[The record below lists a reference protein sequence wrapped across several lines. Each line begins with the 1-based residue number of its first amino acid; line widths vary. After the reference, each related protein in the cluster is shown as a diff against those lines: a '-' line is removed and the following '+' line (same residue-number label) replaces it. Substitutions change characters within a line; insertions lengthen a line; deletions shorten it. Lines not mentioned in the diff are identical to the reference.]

1 MLSKYAE
8 KCLVALPQVM
18 KLGCRREKP
27 TLLEAQATA
36 KGEGIPVRA
45 YLVDGR
51 HITIK
56 IDAWTTAL
64 DLADALGSELGGVSR
79 GDGLR
84 VFEVS
89 DEALQERCLDDDERV
104 LDVLAYWD
112 RMQLQDKKKRRKS
125 AHFKLMYKVRYFYT
139 DALSSP
145 CAEELHYQQ
154 ARQDILDERYPCSL
168 PEACTLAALALQEQ
182 YGDRNEHSL
191 RVVQGHLSE
200 HVPPSARSDRDLI
213 ASLEQRILKL
223 YGKLR
228 GIVPRTR
235 GGPTSPPVERFRCMV
250 PPTSR
255 PSPRLRNILSQV
267 VLAVTATSLLVVDP
281 SSRAVL
287 KSFSYGS
294 VVTWG
299 HSSSSFVVVEGDEV
313 SHTKVQFATP
323 HGREMNDLIRAYV
336 EAQVPSR
343 VGRTGMLVRL
353 LELGAMRLRP
363 WPSRPRLSW
372 CWGDCS
378 FPKTRRKRRCTVSS
392 RSFSAKTNSFV
403 SRGSGAIP

>member
-1 MLSKYAE
+1 M
-8 KCLVALPQVM
+8 
-18 KLGCRREKP
+18 
-27 TLLEAQATA
+27 
-36 KGEGIPVRA
+36 RA

-51 HITIK
+51 HLTIK

-64 DLADALGSELGGVSR
+64 DLADALGSDLGGVSR

-112 RMQLQDKKKRRKS
+112 RIQQIDKKKRRRS
-125 AHFKLMYKVRYFYT
+125 AHFKLMYKVRYFFS

-145 CAEELHYQQ
+145 TADELHYQQ

-182 YGDRNEHSL
+182 YSDRNEHSS
-191 RVVQGHLSE
+191 RVVQGHLSD

-223 YGKLR
+223 YGKLQGYSSEDSR
-228 GIVPRTR
+228 RAYVSTCRAI
-235 GGPTSPPVERFRCMV
+235 PVYGAAYFEA
-250 PPTSR
+250 R
-255 PSPRLRNILSQV
+255 PKTTEYPAQV
-267 VLAVTATSLLVVDP
+267 VLAVTSMALLVVDP

-299 HSSSSFVVVEGDEV
+299 HSSSSFVVVEGDEAH
-313 SHTKVQFATP
+313 HTKVPFSTP

-336 EAQVPSR
+336 EALVPSTAA
-343 VGRTGMLVRL
+343 G
-353 LELGAMRLRP
+353 E
-363 WPSRPRLSW
+363 
-372 CWGDCS
+372 D
-378 FPKTRRKRRCTVSS
+378 
-392 RSFSAKTNSFV
+392 
-403 SRGSGAIP
+403 